1 MKALKFLFI
10 IVVSLPSIPVLA
22 SDRANNSAEKKS
34 IEEFISP
41 DGRIDLEAV
50 RRSGYQGTLNLEGV
64 EVRLDPQTGK
74 PVVKVSATSTS
85 PADPDDI
92 YWDNSISTELN
103 GLNDSVFALTVFDN
117 KLIAAGTFD
126 SAGGVAANHI
136 ASWDGTS
143 WSALGTG
150 MNDNVLALTVY
161 NNQLIAGG
169 IFDTAD
175 GVPASGIASW
185 NGTFWSALGTGVLSE
200 RTTGVIA
207 LTGHNNSMIAGGI
220 FDSAGS
226 VEAKNIASWDN
237 SAWSALGSGSENG
250 FVFSLT
256 VYNTKLIA
264 GGFFSIVG
272 VDTSY
277 NIASWD
283 GTSWSN
289 LGMGMSGGGIVTVV
303 YALVT
308 YDNNLVAGGDFD
320 SAGGIPANNIA
331 SWDGSSWSELGTG
344 MSHNIGDTFI
354 FDLSIYN
361 NELIAGGIFDSAGG
375 IPANNIASW
384 DGLSWSTLGSGTNG
398 TVNSL
403 TVFENKLIV
412 AGSFTSAGNKVSAF
426 LAQWTKSSFIC
437 GDVKNDGTPST
448 VLDLTYLIDDIFRG
462 GPEAPFPQSA
472 DLNGDGTP
480 ATVLDLTFLID
491 DIFRGGP
498 APTCGL

>member
-1 MKALKFLFI
+1 
-10 IVVSLPSIPVLA
+10 
-22 SDRANNSAEKKS
+22 
-34 IEEFISP
+34 
-41 DGRIDLEAV
+41 
-50 RRSGYQGTLNLEGV
+50 
-64 EVRLDPQTGK
+64 
-74 PVVKVSATSTS
+74 
-85 PADPDDI
+85 
-92 YWDNSISTELN
+92 
-103 GLNDSVFALTVFDN
+103 
-117 KLIAAGTFD
+117 
-126 SAGGVAANHI
+126 
-136 ASWDGTS
+136 
-143 WSALGTG
+143 
-150 MNDNVLALTVY
+150 
-161 NNQLIAGG
+161 
-169 IFDTAD
+169 
-175 GVPASGIASW
+175 
-185 NGTFWSALGTGVLSE
+185 
-200 RTTGVIA
+200 
-207 LTGHNNSMIAGGI
+207 MIAGGI

-398 TVNSL
+398 TVISL

-412 AGSFTSAGNKVSAF
+412 AGSFTSAGNKLSAY
-426 LAQWTKSSFIC
+426 LARWTKSCCVGDRGDFNGDGDDANILDLTYIVDFIFRGGAESSC
-437 GDVKNDGTPST
+437 PEEADINNDGTPSNI
-448 VLDLTYLIDDIFRG
+448 LDLTFIVDRIFRG
-462 GPEAPFPQSA
+462 GQPPDP
-472 DLNGDGTP
+472 
-480 ATVLDLTFLID
+480 
-491 DIFRGGP
+491 
-498 APTCGL
+498 C